1 MALNLAGKQV
11 DTIKIIDDD
20 DDVRETLSWT
30 VEDANLTPIE
40 VPGPLDALNEFIQKS
55 IEEADAAICDHK
67 LTKGSYATF
76 NGAMAVAGFYSKKF
90 PALLCTAYSK
100 VDIITIRKFR
110 EFIPILIESDKVNPD
125 NIAEGLE
132 ACINELKGKFSQIRK
147 SWETLIRVEDVFRDT
162 ISETFDVILPG
173 WNSREIIRLQLDMI
187 PHQYRDKI
195 QPGFRFHAKVNKG
208 AEDQSDLYFK
218 DFEI

>member
-11 DTIKIIDDD
+11 DTIKIVDDD
-20 DDVRETLSWT
+20 DDVREALSWT

-40 VPGPLDALNEFIQKS
+40 VTGPLAVLDEFIQKS

-67 LTKGSYATF
+67 LTKGAYATF
-76 NGAMAVAGFYSKKF
+76 DGAMAVARFYIKRF

-100 VDIITIRKFR
+100 VDIITIRRFR
-110 EFIPILIESDKVNPD
+110 EFIPILIESDKVSPD
-125 NIAEGLE
+125 NITEGLE
-132 ACINELKGKFSQIRK
+132 VCINELKGKFSQIRK
-147 SWETLIRVEDVFRDT
+147 SWRTLIRVEDVFRGN
-162 ISETFDVILPG
+162 IPETFDVILPG
-173 WNSREIIRLQLDMI
+173 WNSREIIRLRLDMV
-187 PHQYRDKI
+187 PHQSHDKI